1 MTPEEMQAEME
12 RLKASGVFA
21 GTQASQAQA
30 SVNNMNAQMQGL
42 QSSGAFRGAPPPPAK
57 PPPGLLSRMGT
68 GINNFRQDPE
78 KMARLTMGL
87 NSMRLNPDQG
97 IAASAAQTIQ
107 TAQEDKR
114 LDKRANATI
123 KTLQTAAQGGD
134 ELAKATLEAIQANPS
149 EYLAYF
155 NAYAKEKIKG
165 RSAIKQMSGA
175 QLNGMPGG
183 GAYDPAA
190 MYNVKEDSSG
200 TKISKIGGG
209 GTTVNNNAAS
219 KLPPGLEKL
228 DEAYAKEHLDWTR
241 GGGADFS
248 ANVAQINTVLQK
260 LESGEELTGK
270 TKGILNNLGLLGL
283 ISPEAENAKE
293 MVQEVVQRNLK
304 VILGAQ
310 FAQKEGEQLIS
321 RAYNPT
327 LSPETNSRRLRKL
340 YQQME
345 IARQQREAMAAY
357 FNKNY
362 TLRGYEGPQPNIE
375 DFYTALQE
383 LNVGYIKEGHRYL
396 GGDIE
401 KISSWE
407 KVGK

>member
-12 RLKASGVFA
+12 RLKGLGAFP
-21 GTQASQAQA
+21 QAPQQQA
-30 SVNNMNAQMQGL
+30 AQPPQGL
-42 QSSGAFRGAPPPPAK
+42 LA
-57 PPPGLLSRMGT
+57 RMGA
-68 GINNFRQDPE
+68 GIQNFRNDPE
-78 KMARLTMGL
+78 KMARLQMGL

-107 TAQEDKR
+107 TAQEDR
-114 LDKRANATI
+114 RVQSRANATI
-123 KTLQTAAQGGD
+123 SALQQAAATD
-134 ELAKATLEAIQANPS
+134 PLAKAALDAIKANPTA
-149 EYLAYF
+149 YLEIF

-165 RSAIKQMSGA
+165 RKSVSQMSGEN
-175 QLNGMPGG
+175 LNALPGG
-183 GAYDPAA
+183 GVYDPKA
-190 MYNVKEDSSG
+190 MYNIEEGPGG

-209 GTTVNNNAAS
+209 GTTVNNNAAP
-219 KLPPGLEKL
+219 KQPAGLEAL
-228 DEAYAKEHLDWTR
+228 DKAYAADHLDWTR
-241 GGGADFS
+241 GGGADMS

-260 LESGEELTGK
+260 LESGEELTGPM
-270 TKGILNNLGLLGL
+270 TGMINNLGLLG
-283 ISPEAENAKE
+283 IVDPDAENAKE

-304 VILGAQ
+304 TILGAQ

-327 LSPETNSRRLRKL
+327 LPAAVNARRLRKL

-362 TLRGYEGPQPNIE
+362 TLRGYTGPQPKID

-383 LNVGYIKEGHRYL
+383 INVGDIREGHKYI

-401 KISSWE
+401 KESSWE
-407 KVGK
+407 KVGN

>member
-1 MTPEEMQAEME
+1 MTPEEMQAEMD
-12 RLKASGVFA
+12 RLQASGVFA
-21 GTQASQAQA
+21 GTQASQAQS

-42 QSSGAFRGAPPPPAK
+42 QSSGAFKGAPPPPAK

-123 KTLQTAAQGGD
+123 KTLQTAAKSGD
-134 ELAKATLEAIQANPS
+134 ALAKATLEAIQANPS

-165 RSAIKQMSGA
+165 RSAIKQMSGG
-175 QLNGMPGG
+175 QLNAMPGG

-190 MYNVKEDSSG
+190 MYNVTEDSSG

-219 KLPPGLEKL
+219 GMAPGLKKL
-228 DEAYAKEHLDWTR
+228 DEAYAVEHLEWTR
-241 GGGADFS
+241 GGGSDMA
-248 ANVAQINTVLQK
+248 ANVAQINTVLQR
-260 LESGEELTGK
+260 LEDGEELTGPL
-270 TKGILNNLGLLGL
+270 TGMINNLGLLG
-283 ISPEAENAKE
+283 IVNPDAENAKE

-304 VILGAQ
+304 TILGAQ

-327 LSPETNSRRLRKL
+327 LSPELNARRLRKL

-362 TLRGYEGPQPNIE
+362 TLRGYEGPQPNISN
-375 DFYTALQE
+375 FYTALSE
-383 LNVGYIKEGHRYL
+383 FSVGETKNGYKYL
-396 GGDIE
+396 GGDSQKE
-401 KISSWE
+401 SSWE
-407 KVGK
+407 KVGN